1 MNLVAVGGTLFP
13 GLVVHGAEAPDTV
26 LRTVDSRVLGKALQ
40 RFRGGKR
47 ISLPEAGSELPAG
60 QPGDHGASPKR

>member
-1 MNLVAVGGTLFP
+1 M
-13 GLVVHGAEAPDTV
+13 VHGAEAPDTV